1 MKKLKAIWKI
11 PESSEKYYDI
21 LEDYDLIEASFA
33 EQYGIRLRY
42 ENEMTWNEFCT
53 LLAGINEKT
62 ALGKIVSIRAE
73 MDPKILKGFN
83 KEQKRIRNEWQQRNA
98 KNIDMKAYDK
108 AMKNFEN
115 MFIAMAK

>member
-1 MKKLKAIWKI
+1 
-11 PESSEKYYDI
+11 
-21 LEDYDLIEASFA
+21 
-33 EQYGIRLRY
+33 
-42 ENEMTWNEFCT
+42 
-53 LLAGINEKT
+53 
-62 ALGKIVSIRAE
+62 

-115 MFIAMAK
+115 MFIAMSK